1 MNNTLKTEKKM
12 GIKKIS
18 QEYREADKKE
28 VRGAIFE
35 NFIFGFSGA
44 IIVPFIAL
52 RIDIAVLM
60 AYMFHYFY
68 ISRVINRP
76 KYVTSL
82 AKFILFP
89 IPTAFGGFAGYKL
102 AYFISQ
108 YLTAYI

>member
-1 MNNTLKTEKKM
+1 M
-12 GIKKIS
+12 GVKKIAK
-18 QEYREADKKE
+18 EYRESDKTE
-28 VRGAIFE
+28 IRGAILE
-35 NFIFGFSGA
+35 NFIFGLSGA

-60 AYMFHYFY
+60 GYMFHYFY

-89 IPTAFGGFAGYKL
+89 IPTAFGGFVGYKI
-102 AYFISQ
+102 AYIISQ
-108 YLTAYI
+108 YLT

>member
-1 MNNTLKTEKKM
+1 M

-18 QEYREADKKE
+18 KEYRESSKKE
-28 VRGAIFE
+28 IRSAIIE

-52 RIDIAVLM
+52 RIDVAVIM

-68 ISRVINRP
+68 ISKVINRP

-102 AYFISQ
+102 AYFISK
-108 YLTAYI
+108 YLIA